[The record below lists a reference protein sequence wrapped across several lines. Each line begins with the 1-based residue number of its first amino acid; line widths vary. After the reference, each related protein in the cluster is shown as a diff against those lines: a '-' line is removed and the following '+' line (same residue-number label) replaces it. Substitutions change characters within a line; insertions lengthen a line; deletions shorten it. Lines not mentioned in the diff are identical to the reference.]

1 MNESGKARAAAHSVA
16 AAVAALPWCCIG
28 PAMLSTTGVA
38 LAGLGAGL
46 ESATSVFLIVSL
58 GFLGRAL
65 YATTVRRQGPRWV
78 RGVVWLS
85 TPAVIG
91 LWAFRLGLV

>member
-1 MNESGKARAAAHSVA
+1 MNESRRAHVAVHSVA

-46 ESATSVFLIVSL
+46 ESATSVFLIMSL
-58 GFLGRAL
+58 GLLGRAL
-65 YATTVRRQGPRWV
+65 YATTVRHQGRKWV

-91 LWAFRLGLV
+91 LWVFRLGLA

>member
-1 MNESGKARAAAHSVA
+1 MNESRRAHAGVHSIA
-16 AAVAALPWCCIG
+16 AAVAALSWCCIG

-46 ESATSVFLIVSL
+46 ESATPVFLIMSL
-58 GFLGRAL
+58 GLLGRAL
-65 YATTVRRQGPRWV
+65 YSTTVRRQGRRWV
-78 RGVVWLS
+78 RGFVWLS

-91 LWAFRLGLV
+91 LWVFRLGLV